1 MMSKTSLWTRLIPIA
16 VFLVV
21 AGFFAYG
28 LSRDPSKIPTE
39 MIDRPL
45 PNFELPGLRDDE
57 GVISDDVLR
66 GQTSLVNV
74 FGSWCVAC
82 LQEHPTLMRLAAS
95 TGVKIV
101 GVNWRD
107 DRQDALTWLQR
118 HGDPY
123 ERIIFD
129 ADSELA
135 IELGVTGAPETF
147 VVDPNGRIRFKQVGP
162 ITEKVFKD
170 TITPILKAI
179 EAESDE

>member
-1 MMSKTSLWTRLIPIA
+1 MDKTSLWTRIVPIA
-16 VFLVV
+16 IFLVI
-21 AGFFAYG
+21 AGFFAFG
-28 LSRDPSKIPTE
+28 LSRDPSKIPTV

-45 PNFELPGLRDDE
+45 PDFELPSLRDGE
-57 GVISDDVLR
+57 GMVSEDTLL

-82 LQEHPTLMRLAAS
+82 LQEHPTLMRLSANND
-95 TGVKIV
+95 VNIV

-107 DRQDALTWLQR
+107 ERQDAMTWLER

-123 ERIIFD
+123 KQIIFD

-147 VVDPNGRIRFKQVGP
+147 IVDPNGRIRFKQVGP
-162 ITEKVFKD
+162 ITENVFKQ
-170 TITPILKAI
+170 TIRPILETIAA
-179 EAESDE
+179 EADE